1 MAGKSK
7 NNGHDRDYGA
17 EVLDGA
23 IDGLTGGV
31 NLAVGE
37 SAINNALLALE
48 QQTKVL
54 VKAKYDP
61 SKPELVARSAAHTAK
76 VVDEITRL
84 VAFAKGG
91 PDSRVEQ
98 TQTMAEQAVMDKLL
112 AALTNE
118 QLAQLRQ
125 WRNENKERDAS
136 DQTD

>member
-1 MAGKSK
+1 MKEQKS
-7 NNGHDRDYGA
+7 NGSDHSHGDLVVKKAMEG
-17 EVLDGA
+17 V
-23 IDGLTGGV
+23 TGGL

-37 SAINNALLALE
+37 NAINNALLALE

-91 PDSRVEQ
+91 PDSRIE
-98 TQTMAEQAVMDKLL
+98 TQASAAEEKAMDGILQSLTKDQFDTLL
-112 AALTNE
+112 RWRKEADQNE
-118 QLAQLRQ
+118 PG
-125 WRNENKERDAS
+125 ENK
-136 DQTD
+136 Q